1 LQLFLTTYDEE
12 RLLGGSNVILTGND
26 VVISVEGLTVRYGE
40 STILD
45 NVSLEI
51 FKGEILVIAGGSG
64 CGKSTLLK
72 HIIGLAKPYAGKVV
86 FNGVDI
92 TTADY
97 DMLRKTRKE
106 MGMLFQSSALFGS
119 MTLSENIA
127 LPLATFTDLPG
138 ETIELIMKMKLGMVG
153 LAGYENHFP
162 AELSGGMQKRAG
174 IARAMA
180 MDPQVLFFDE
190 PSAGLDP
197 ITAAG
202 LDNLI
207 KSINEGMGTTMII
220 VTHELPS
227 IFNVAQRII
236 MLDKSKKGII
246 AEGNPWELKE
256 KSTDPLV
263 KNFFNRQAV

>member
-1 LQLFLTTYDEE
+1 MAHNSEP
-12 RLLGGSNVILTGND
+12 VIT
-26 VVISVEGLTVRYGE
+26 VEGLTVRYGD

-45 NVSLEI
+45 NVSLEV
-51 FKGEILVIAGGSG
+51 FRGEILVIAGGSG

-72 HIIGLAKPYAGKVV
+72 HVIGLAKPYAGKVV
-86 FNGVDI
+86 INGVDI

-97 DMLRKTRKE
+97 DILTKIRKDI
-106 MGMLFQSSALFGS
+106 GMLFQSSALFGS
-119 MTLSENIA
+119 MTLAENVA
-127 LPLATFTDLPG
+127 LPLETFTDLPG
-138 ETIELIMKMKLGMVG
+138 DTIELIMRMKLGMVG

-180 MDPQVLFFDE
+180 MDPSVLFFDE

-207 KSINEGMGTTMII
+207 KSINQGMGTTMMI

-227 IFNVAQRII
+227 IFNVAQRIVL
-236 MLDKSKKGII
+236 LDKSKKGIV
-246 AEGNPWELKE
+246 AVGDPWELKE

-263 KNFFNRQAV
+263 RNFFNRQAS

>member
-1 LQLFLTTYDEE
+1 M
-12 RLLGGSNVILTGND
+12 NNGNHEA
-26 VVISVEGLTVRYGE
+26 VISVEGLTVRYGE
-40 STILD
+40 NTILD
-45 NVSLEI
+45 NVSLQVQR
-51 FKGEILVIAGGSG
+51 GEILVIAGGSG

-72 HIIGLAKPYAGKVV
+72 HIIGLSKPSGGRVV
-86 FNGVDI
+86 INGIDI
-92 TTADY
+92 ITADY
-97 DMLRKTRKE
+97 DNLKDLRKE
-106 MGMLFQSSALFGS
+106 IGMLFQSAALFGS
-119 MTLSENIA
+119 MTLAENVS
-127 LPLATFTDLPG
+127 LPLASFTGLST

-180 MDPQVLFFDE
+180 MDPSILFFDE

-207 KSINEGMGTTMII
+207 KSINRGMGTTMVI

-227 IFNVAQRII
+227 IFAVAQRII
-236 MLDKSKKGII
+236 MLDKSRKGII
-246 AEGNPWELKE
+246 AEGDPMELKE
-256 KSTDPLV
+256 NSADPLV
-263 KNFFNRQAV
+263 RNFFNRQPA

>member
-1 LQLFLTTYDEE
+1 MLPDNEP
-12 RLLGGSNVILTGND
+12 VIT
-26 VVISVEGLTVRYGE
+26 VEGLTVRYGDN
-40 STILD
+40 TILD
-45 NVSLEI
+45 NVSLEVLR
-51 FKGEILVIAGGSG
+51 GEILVIAGGSG

-72 HIIGLAKPYAGKVV
+72 HVIGLAKPCAGRITI
-86 FNGVDI
+86 NGVDI

-97 DMLRKTRKE
+97 DMLRKIRKDI
-106 MGMLFQSSALFGS
+106 GMLFQSSALFGS
-119 MTLSENIA
+119 MTLSENVA
-127 LPLATFTDLPG
+127 LPLETFTDLP
-138 ETIELIMKMKLGMVG
+138 TNKIELIMKMKLGMVG

-174 IARAMA
+174 IARALA
-180 MDPQVLFFDE
+180 MDPSVLFFDE

-197 ITAAG
+197 VTAAG

-207 KSINEGMGTTMII
+207 KSINQGMGTTMMI

-236 MLDKSKKGII
+236 LLDKSRKGII
-246 AEGNPWELKE
+246 AAGDPWELKE

-263 KNFFNRQAV
+263 RNFFNRQAS